1 MDLIAE
7 IYTISPTTP
16 PSDIQILEDNNIPQ
30 IEISEEQ
37 NPPQLEVEPLNA
49 EGKPLKT
56 SSRYILN
63 FLHNNYNFRSRDRIP
78 PH

>member
-7 IYTISPTTP
+7 NYTTSPQTP
-16 PSDIQILEDNNIPQ
+16 PLDTRNSEENNISQ
-30 IEISEEQ
+30 VEIQEEQ

-63 FLHNNYNFRSRDRIP
+63 FLHNNYNFRSKNRRP

>member
-1 MDLIAE
+1 MEFIE
-7 IYTISPTTP
+7 KHYTSSPQTP
-16 PSDIQILEDNNIPQ
+16 PSDIQVLEDNNIPQ

-63 FLHNNYNFRSRDRIP
+63 VLHNNYYFRSRDRRP

>member
-1 MDLIAE
+1 MEFIE
-7 IYTISPTTP
+7 KQYVSPPTTP
-16 PSDIQILEDNNIPQ
+16 PSDIQILEENNIPQ

-63 FLHNNYNFRSRDRIP
+63 FLHNNYNFRSRDRRP

>member
-7 IYTISPTTP
+7 NYTTSPQTP
-16 PSDIQILEDNNIPQ
+16 PLDIQVSEENNIPQ

-63 FLHNNYNFRSRDRIP
+63 FLHNNYNFRSRDRRP

>member
-1 MDLIAE
+1 MEFIAE
-7 IYTISPTTP
+7 NYTTSPQTS

-37 NPPQLEVEPLNA
+37 NPPKLEVEPLNA

-63 FLHNNYNFRSRDRIP
+63 FLHNNYYFSSKERRP